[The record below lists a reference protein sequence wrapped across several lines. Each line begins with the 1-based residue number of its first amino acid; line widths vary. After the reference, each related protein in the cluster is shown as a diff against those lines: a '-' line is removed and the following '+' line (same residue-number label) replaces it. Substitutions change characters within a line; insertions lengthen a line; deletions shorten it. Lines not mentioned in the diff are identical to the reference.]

1 MRHLSVKYNIMFSE
15 TSRLN
20 FRPLVVKIPTP
31 RMLQND
37 SEHCIGVEELQASPP
52 LELEV
57 LELDKEFDKAEEHL
71 KTEATIAAEES
82 DIEVSHL
89 IVEIKE
95 NIEKLLCQEN
105 CRFFFLIY
113 LLIRTKY
120 IGDLTC

>member
-1 MRHLSVKYNIMFSE
+1 MFSE

-57 LELDKEFDKAEEHL
+57 LELDKVFDKAEEHL

-105 CRFFFLIY
+105 CRIFKKKLFANPHKI
-113 LLIRTKY
+113 
-120 IGDLTC
+120 LTLEIL